1 MMDSL
6 KHHPII
12 QQYIVWNRFGDL
24 LGMDFDVESKG
35 HVLYHMTIS
44 DNHLATPFAAHGGSV
59 AALIDAALGVACLTQ
74 VCEEMKVVSTVNL
87 TISYLNPANRNDVLT
102 ADARVVKFGKRIL
115 FVEGKVTNQKGELV
129 ATASATMNAYP
140 VSKISEKVF

>member
-1 MMDSL
+1 MTDL
-6 KHHPII
+6 KQHPII

-24 LGMDFDVESKG
+24 LGMDFEVEEKG
-35 HVLYHMTIS
+35 RVLYKMTVKTE
-44 DNHLATPFAAHGGSV
+44 HLATPFAAHGGSV
-59 AALIDAALGVACLTQ
+59 AALIDAALGVACLTD
-74 VCEEMKVVSTVNL
+74 VCEDLKIVSTVNL
-87 TISYLNPANRNDVLT
+87 TISYLIPALKDDLLL
-102 ADARVVKFGKRIL
+102 ADARVVKSGKRIL

>member
-1 MMDSL
+1 MTDL
-6 KHHPII
+6 KQHPII
-12 QQYIVWNRFGDL
+12 QQYIIWNRFGEL

-35 HVLYHMTIS
+35 HVLYKMKVNE
-44 DNHLATPFAAHGGSV
+44 NHLATPFAAHGGSV
-59 AALIDAALGVACLTQ
+59 AALIDAALGVACLTE

-87 TISYLNPANRNDVLT
+87 TISFLNPALKDDVLL
-102 ADARVVKFGKRIL
+102 ADARVTKSGKRIL